1 MTLARVLVCL
11 KNRNKAKTTPLV
23 NAVCYFCLLFHFHC
37 GYVVCAEILLQQAMA
52 GSSPNS
58 LLLSYLKHTV
68 LSQVSTTIV
77 QQ

>member
-1 MTLARVLVCL
+1 VVSYDSESVL
-11 KNRNKAKTTPLV
+11 KTETKHTQKTPLV

-68 LSQVSTTIV
+68 LSQVSTIIV
-77 QQ
+77 Q